1 MSKQPYVLDASALL
15 ALLNRESGADRV
27 AAVMAGA
34 RISAVNLIEVI
45 SKLID
50 KGLDGPTVV
59 AGLSELD
66 IVVVD
71 MDRPQAERAGLLR
84 REPRA
89 IGLSLGDRACLA
101 LAQESGSIALTGDR
115 AWAALTLGIEV
126 ELIR

>member
-15 ALLNRESGADRV
+15 ALLNREPGADRV

-50 KGLDGPTVV
+50 KELDGPTVV

-84 REPRA
+84 RETRA